1 MGKGEEDQLEE
12 MKAICL
18 NIIDDEEKARKKLK
32 ESDLLGIKDNIYCSF
47 GLLKYAKILS
57 YEESLELLSIIR
69 GTD

>member
-1 MGKGEEDQLEE
+1 

-18 NIIDDEEKARKKLK
+18 NVIDDEEKTRKKLK
-32 ESDLLGIKDNIYCSF
+32 ESDLLGIKDNIYRSF

-57 YEESLELLSIIR
+57 YEESLELLSIIK